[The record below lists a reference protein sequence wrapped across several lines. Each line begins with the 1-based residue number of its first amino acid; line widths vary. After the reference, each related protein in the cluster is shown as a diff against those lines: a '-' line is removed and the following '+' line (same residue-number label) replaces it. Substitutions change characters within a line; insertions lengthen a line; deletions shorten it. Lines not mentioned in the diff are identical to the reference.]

1 MTRNISLALVAML
14 FLSGCITSKELNK
27 RSSALEHLLSENHEA
42 MYICTPVELAR
53 ATAYVD
59 FSLNESALARP
70 MTAKQFVDKAAAASK
85 EAFVGSRDS
94 WCMKDRDGDGIPDDV
109 DQCPDEPEDFDGFA
123 DEDGCP
129 DPDND
134 QDGVPDGEDECPNEP
149 GPASNKG
156 CPILDTDGDGVLD
169 DEDECPNEPGP
180 IANRG
185 CPWPDRDGD
194 GVLDKDDK
202 CPDDPGP
209 VENHGCPYPDRDG
222 DGVFDKDDKCPD
234 EPGPPANFGCPYKT
248 IEITESQIVLHQRV
262 FFQTNKAVIMPRS
275 FAMLNEV
282 ARAMTGH
289 PKMIVRVEGH
299 TDSRG
304 RFNYNLKLSQARAD
318 SVRSYLI
325 AQGVDPARL
334 TSVGYG
340 PERPIDDNA
349 TSAGRANNRRV
360 EFHIVSQ

>member
-1 MTRNISLALVAML
+1 MTRNLSLALVAML
-14 FLSGCITSKELNK
+14 FLSGCITSKELHK
-27 RSSALEHLLSENHEA
+27 RTSALEHLLSENHEA

-59 FSLNESALARP
+59 FSLNESALGRP
-70 MTAKQFVDKAAAASK
+70 MAAKQFVDKAAAASK

-134 QDGVPDGEDECPNEP
+134 QDGVPDGEDECPNEA

-169 DEDECPNEPGP
+169 EDDLCPNEPGP
-180 IANRG
+180 VANRG
-185 CPWPDRDGD
+185 CPWPDRDSD

-202 CPDDPGP
+202 CPDEPGP
-209 VENHGCPYPDRDG
+209 V
-222 DGVFDKDDKCPD
+222 
-234 EPGPPANFGCPYKT
+234 ANAGCPYKN
-248 IEITESQIVLHQRV
+248 IEITETQIVLHQTV
-262 FFQTNKAVIMPRS
+262 FFQTNKAVIMPKS
-275 FAMLNEV
+275 YALLNEV
-282 ARAMTGH
+282 AQAMAGH
-289 PKMIVRVEGH
+289 PNITVRVEGH

-304 RFNYNLKLSQARAD
+304 SLKHNMRLSQARAD
-318 SVRSYLI
+318 SVRVYI
-325 AQGVDPARL
+325 IGQGIDPSRL
-334 TSVGYG
+334 VSVGYG
-340 PERPIDDNA
+340 PERPIDVNFTA
-349 TSAGRANNRRV
+349 EGRANNRRV
-360 EFHIVSQ
+360 EFHILTK